1 MAFNVVEH
9 IADDIGALRSL
20 GQLVSPTGHVVVFV
34 PAFEMAMSNFDREVG
49 HVRRYTRRSLS
60 ATFEAAGLELDAI
73 HYVNSLGLVAWI
85 TGMRLLGRRPMSGE
99 ALRRGT
105 RWSSPASGA
114 SSSGVSHRS
123 ASRCSRSV
131 HRTVR

>member
-1 MAFNVVEH
+1 
-9 IADDIGALRSL
+9 
-20 GQLVSPTGHVVVFV
+20 VFV

-60 ATFEAAGLELDAI
+60 TTFEAAGLELDAI

-99 ALRRGT
+99 ALRRWDSMVIPRLRRLEQRREPPFGQ
-105 RWSSPASGA
+105 SLFAVA
-114 SSSGVSHRS
+114 
-123 ASRCSRSV
+123 